1 MLKFKKDFN
10 VKLIAILA
18 IITFLSNSTAYGI
31 DIVAKSHLR
40 VSLGIDKA
48 RIAQALSESSAG
60 YRAGT
65 PNKASEGVE
74 KTRRRVVERATE
86 PLVEQ
91 YKQLSQRQR
100 KALANEPTYEEV
112 FLEKILPEIR
122 RRYLAYLRGEERGSP
137 LALLLISGGGGSAKT
152 SVANWFQNIANK
164 ELGDLARQEGK
175 DVKNPFRT
183 INFDNYILEPADRPI
198 DPLTRKSTQNPYE
211 KFQVDRFIKDM
222 MALSEGQV
230 IYAPVFDFSL
240 RGRLKLIQDEEGNVI
255 ILNGGE
261 KAVVRIANDLL
272 EPSILYANKSLTEV
286 KIGETTVSVFRN
298 SEGYVVIRIHNTDH
312 VIITSQPDKAI
323 MTVRVDNHE
332 RQLAKD
338 KPIEVWERV
347 DPEGKIIVAEGIL
360 TLSSKELNKQALSV
374 FIDAEY
380 WPRLLRMLV
389 RFNTETG
396 RKESKSD
403 FIGKRMTLRL
413 TEEIPFIVKTREFA
427 QFLVSTQTRSESILT
442 FFLAGMLKRAE
453 KLSPEVLEAFREL
466 NIEPSALNEE
476 LQKISLEEIRRR
488 LRMGGVVD
496 YTAGS
501 SFWVFFLDGELVL
514 KSPRREFQSQFE
526 KFVLFH
532 EDVLKQRL
540 GDLMVPSTVVD
551 VTDLGITQMVD
562 GERLRLGKVIVQ
574 GRVEPLSERF
584 SRLSKQ
590 REELYER
597 LKTFSAETNMG
608 ETQALYDAYIKLD
621 DDVRGLMVH
630 YFELQQELWERGI
643 VDTDPRFTEKYGL
656 MIINGQEQLVVIG
669 LDGLTDN
676 PDLYDPNIFR
686 RKKIRPTGLSGI
698 LLKYYASLA
707 KDMVP
712 SKKIFLAKYFK
723 TNLQKAFFVP
733 DVSDVEISEMQMRHI
748 VGLVKKAKISM
759 LYKLFN
765 MLSISDGHPEI
776 YWAKLYLDTVYVPGT
791 PQYKVVE
798 TIYEQMIND
807 AKLLAGK
814 KNMLDAMLQLV
825 RAATQGSVLTA
836 VDQYKLAEDL
846 IYYTLESKV
855 PAALPVNRPIV
866 DRAL

>member
-1 MLKFKKDFN
+1 MLKFEKDFN
-10 VKLIAILA
+10 VRLISIFA
-18 IITFLSNSTAYGI
+18 IITFLLNSTAYGI
-31 DIVAKSHLR
+31 EIVAKSHLR

-48 RIAQALSESSAG
+48 RIAQALSESSVG

-65 PNKASEGVE
+65 LNKAPEGAE
-74 KTRRRVVERATE
+74 KTRRRIVERATE

-240 RGRLKLIQDEEGNVI
+240 RGRLKLIQDEEGDVL

-261 KAVVRIANDLL
+261 KAVVRIANDLSK
-272 EPSILYANKSLTEV
+272 PSIFYAGKLSTEV
-286 KIGETTVSVFRN
+286 KIGETAVSVFRN
-298 SEGYVVIRIHNTDH
+298 SEGYVVIRIHDTDH
-312 VIITSQPDKAI
+312 VIITGQADKALK
-323 MTVRVDNHE
+323 VRVDDIE
-332 RQLAKD
+332 RQLTKD
-338 KPIEVWERV
+338 SPVEVWERI
-347 DPEGKIIVAEGIL
+347 DPDGKIVVAEGIL

-374 FIDAEY
+374 FIEAEY
-380 WPRLLRMLV
+380 WSRLLRMLV
-389 RFNTETG
+389 RFNTESG
-396 RKESKSD
+396 RKESKSE
-403 FIGKRMTLRL
+403 FIEKRMTLRL
-413 TEEIPFIVKTREFA
+413 TEENPYILPTKEFA
-427 QFLVSTQTRSESILT
+427 QFLASTQTRSESILT
-442 FFLAGMLKRAE
+442 FFLAGMLKRVE

-466 NIEPSALNEE
+466 NIEPSVLNEE

-496 YTAGS
+496 YTVGS

-514 KSPRREFQSQFE
+514 KSPRQEFQPQFE

-532 EDVLKQRL
+532 ENVLKQRL

-562 GERLRLGKVIVQ
+562 GKRLRLGKVIVQ

-597 LKTFSAETNMG
+597 LKTFSAETNLG
-608 ETQALYDAYIKLD
+608 EIQALYDAYIKLD

-712 SKKIFLAKYFK
+712 SK
-723 TNLQKAFFVP
+723 
-733 DVSDVEISEMQMRHI
+733 
-748 VGLVKKAKISM
+748 
-759 LYKLFN
+759 
-765 MLSISDGHPEI
+765 
-776 YWAKLYLDTVYVPGT
+776 
-791 PQYKVVE
+791 
-798 TIYEQMIND
+798 
-807 AKLLAGK
+807 
-814 KNMLDAMLQLV
+814 
-825 RAATQGSVLTA
+825 
-836 VDQYKLAEDL
+836 
-846 IYYTLESKV
+846 
-855 PAALPVNRPIV
+855 
-866 DRAL
+866 